1 MSKSVSNNEACVIN
15 RYVRQALMADLL
27 AVLNINVVYAAT
39 DFISEYRSNADFRKP
54 IDSLYSVFLILG
66 RWRES
71 RTLKPLG
78 NDVVKMICEY
88 ALFNN
93 TIPNKQNSKQYTI
106 CAHTL
111 T

>member
-1 MSKSVSNNEACVIN
+1 MSESCQTTKRVLLTVN
-15 RYVRQALMADLL
+15 VRQALMVDLL
-27 AVLNINVVYAAT
+27 AVLNINVMYAAT

-78 NDVVKMICEY
+78 NDVVKMICQY

-93 TIPNKQNSKQYTI
+93 TIPK
-106 CAHTL
+106 
-111 T
+111 